1 MNHAAGAHNQH
12 DIGLC
17 TGLRSPIE
25 GFCRQHFT
33 KPDHAG
39 PHQSTTI
46 GASHQIGAQLRH
58 SDLPPTSVALV
69 QPNVTMQA
77 KHAVAAGDHMQPIDV
92 LRNERET
99 ITQSGHLHQR
109 EVTGIGLHVE
119 QALATTLVES
129 PNQFGIPR
137 ERLRRGDILD
147 PVIFPQSTVR
157 AKRGYAALSRNPR
170 AGHAGDAFGPAK
182 RKNRTLDLLGHRLCQ
197 IVGHR
202 RIVILIIDNAYRSTK
217 LAAMREIGKCGGDLR
232 VVRATTVHVIAA
244 AIAIAATVS
253 GCQQY
258 WINSADTIA
267 NRIVQKRQQEAL
279 GQTSDFE
286 VGDEHGVGP
295 IGSSAYDFVPHPID
309 SEVPPAFRAATQPR
323 PDDGESDA
331 PYTSA
336 DDSGATTDADGNMID
351 PAAPKSTANELS
363 TSSEP
368 PITTDTATAGPDI
381 NIAALE
387 DKPVIENAT
396 IYRLNDALAYAF
408 RHARDFQSQKED
420 LYLAALS
427 LMTERQL
434 WTPQV
439 VGEVSGQYANYGQVR
454 DFDQAMTA
462 VSELSATQRLPYG
475 GEVAARV
482 INTLM
487 RDLGEHVTSGESGT
501 VILEANIPLLRGAGR
516 VAYESRY
523 QSERNVIYAVRDFE
537 GARRDLVVDVAGDF
551 FDLLAAKTRIDSAF
565 TAAKAAIGDLERS
578 QALVDAEQI
587 VQVEADRARVQ
598 YLNRS
603 NDLINARVLYQSAL
617 DRFKVRIGMPT
628 VEAIDVV
635 DEDLN
640 LYEPEVTQGEAIDT
654 ALKYRLELLNV
665 LDAIDDAKRQVVIA
679 RNNFL
684 PQLDI
689 SGRVSMDTDPDQVNS
704 LSYNSER
711 TLWQGFVTLELP
723 IDRREERNV
732 YRASLIDLRR
742 AERSYDLGEDT
753 VRLDVRD
760 AIRRLEQAR
769 VSMEIQRENIRVN
782 DFRRQQ
788 ARALFERGRL
798 QSINDLVD
806 AENDFQDAQNQFA
819 QALANYRLAILTFL
833 RDSGTLRVSD
843 DGKWL

>member
-1 MNHAAGAHNQH
+1 M
-12 DIGLC
+12 
-17 TGLRSPIE
+17 
-25 GFCRQHFT
+25 
-33 KPDHAG
+33 
-39 PHQSTTI
+39 
-46 GASHQIGAQLRH
+46 
-58 SDLPPTSVALV
+58 
-69 QPNVTMQA
+69 
-77 KHAVAAGDHMQPIDV
+77 
-92 LRNERET
+92 
-99 ITQSGHLHQR
+99 
-109 EVTGIGLHVE
+109 
-119 QALATTLVES
+119 
-129 PNQFGIPR
+129 
-137 ERLRRGDILD
+137 
-147 PVIFPQSTVR
+147 R
-157 AKRGYAALSRNPR
+157 A
-170 AGHAGDAFGPAK
+170 
-182 RKNRTLDLLGHRLCQ
+182 
-197 IVGHR
+197 
-202 RIVILIIDNAYRSTK
+202 
-217 LAAMREIGKCGGDLR
+217 
-232 VVRATTVHVIAA
+232 VRATSVRVVAVAVAIAA
-244 AIAIAATVS
+244 AGS
-253 GCQQY
+253 GCQQF
-258 WINSADTIA
+258 WIDSADTIG

-279 GQTSDFE
+279 GQTSDFK
-286 VGDEHGVGP
+286 VGDEPGIGSV
-295 IGSSAYDFVPHPID
+295 GSSAYDFVPHPID
-309 SEVPPAFRAATQPR
+309 SDVPPAFRAATQPR
-323 PDDGESDA
+323 PDDSAPDA
-331 PYTSA
+331 PRASA
-336 DDSGATTDADGNMID
+336 NDSLATTDTDANLID
-351 PAAPKSTANELS
+351 PAAPDAGEPS
-363 TSSEP
+363 TSSDP
-368 PITTDTATAGPDI
+368 PITTETATAGPDI
-381 NIAALE
+381 DLE
-387 DKPVIENAT
+387 SLENEPVIENAKT
-396 IYRLNDALAYAF
+396 YRLNDTLAYAF
-408 RHARDFQSQKED
+408 RHARDFQSRKED

-439 VGEVSGQYANYGQVR
+439 VGEVSGQYANFGQIR

-523 QSERNVIYAVRDFE
+523 QAERNLIFAVRDFE

-551 FDLLAAKTRIDSAF
+551 FDLLAAKTRIESAR
-565 TAAKAAIGDLERS
+565 TAAKAAINDLKRS

-603 NDLINARVLYQSAL
+603 NDLINARVTYQSLL

-635 DEDLN
+635 DEELS
-640 LYEPEVTQGEAIDT
+640 LYEPEVTQRAAIET
-654 ALKYRLELLNV
+654 ALKYRLDLLNV

-689 SGRVSMDTDPDQVNS
+689 GGSVTLSTDPNQVNS
-704 LSYNSER
+704 LSFNSER
-711 TLWQGFVTLELP
+711 TLWQGFVSLELP

-742 AERSYDLGEDT
+742 AERAYDLGQDN

-760 AIRRLEQAR
+760 AIRQLEQAR
-769 VSMEIQRENIRVN
+769 ISMEIQRENIRVN

-806 AENDFQDAQNQFA
+806 AENDFQSAQNQFA

-843 DGKWL
+843 EGTWL

>member
-1 MNHAAGAHNQH
+1 MR
-12 DIGLC
+12 
-17 TGLRSPIE
+17 RSGE
-25 GFCRQHFT
+25 
-33 KPDHAG
+33 
-39 PHQSTTI
+39 
-46 GASHQIGAQLRH
+46 
-58 SDLPPTSVALV
+58 
-69 QPNVTMQA
+69 
-77 KHAVAAGDHMQPIDV
+77 
-92 LRNERET
+92 
-99 ITQSGHLHQR
+99 
-109 EVTGIGLHVE
+109 
-119 QALATTLVES
+119 
-129 PNQFGIPR
+129 FG
-137 ERLRRGDILD
+137 RRM
-147 PVIFPQSTVR
+147 R
-157 AKRGYAALSRNPR
+157 A
-170 AGHAGDAFGPAK
+170 
-182 RKNRTLDLLGHRLCQ
+182 
-197 IVGHR
+197 
-202 RIVILIIDNAYRSTK
+202 
-217 LAAMREIGKCGGDLR
+217 
-232 VVRATTVHVIAA
+232 VRATRVRVIAA
-244 AIAIAATVS
+244 AVAIAAAGT
-253 GCQQY
+253 GCQQF
-258 WINSADTIA
+258 WIDSADTIG

-286 VGDEHGVGP
+286 VGDEPGIGSV
-295 IGSSAYDFVPHPID
+295 GSSAYDFVPHPID
-309 SEVPPAFRAATQPR
+309 SDVPPAFRAATQPR
-323 PDDGESDA
+323 PDDSEPDA
-331 PYTSA
+331 PHATA
-336 DDSGATTDADGNMID
+336 NDSQATTDADANLID
-351 PAAPKSTANELS
+351 PAASDADELS
-363 TSSEP
+363 TSSDP
-368 PITTDTATAGPDI
+368 PITTETATTGPDI
-381 NIAALE
+381 DLE
-387 DKPVIENAT
+387 SLENEPVIENAK

-439 VGEVSGQYANYGQVR
+439 VGEVSGQYANFGQIR

-523 QSERNVIYAVRDFE
+523 QAERNLIFAVRDFE

-551 FDLLAAKTRIDSAF
+551 FDLLAAKTRIESAL
-565 TAAKAAIGDLERS
+565 TAAQAAVNDLKRS

-603 NDLINARVLYQSAL
+603 NDLINARIAYQSAL

-635 DEDLN
+635 DEELS
-640 LYEPEVTQGEAIDT
+640 LYEPEVTQRAAIET
-654 ALKYRLELLNV
+654 ALKYRLDLLNV

-689 SGRVSMDTDPDQVNS
+689 GGSVTLSTDPNQVNS
-704 LSYNSER
+704 LSFNSER
-711 TLWQGFVTLELP
+711 TLWQGFVSLELP

-742 AERSYDLGEDT
+742 AERAYDLGQDN

-760 AIRRLEQAR
+760 AIRQLEQAR
-769 VSMEIQRENIRVN
+769 ISMEIQRENIRVN

-806 AENDFQDAQNQFA
+806 AENDFQSAQNQFA

-843 DGKWL
+843 EGAWL